1 MPRHKSTSAQR
12 KALSETEV
20 AYSYAKVIRKDI
32 YHAVDDRI
40 RKLLAGDLSFH
51 DASSNGGRHNFHS
64 FPAKFPPQLP
74 RLFIDYLTDPED
86 IVLDPMV
93 GSGTTIIEATSAGRI
108 GVGFDIDPL
117 SILISKVKAT
127 SIDPAKVQTAALQ
140 VVQGAEISLLKTS
153 RLEKEIEKRFDEK
166 TKEFIDYWFS
176 RETQTEI
183 MALLIQIEKVDDG
196 EVKDFLRLLLS
207 SIIVT
212 KSGGVSLAWDLGH
225 TRPHKLNQ
233 GQQKKYKPAIQEF
246 EKRLL
251 RNLQSL
257 RDGSKNGK
265 GFVQFGS
272 AENLPLKDDS
282 IDLIVTSPPY
292 ASNAIDYMRAHKF
305 SLVWLGMD
313 VGYLSHL
320 RSKYIG
326 SDKVADYNFK
336 EIPPATTKIISRISN
351 LDRQKGKALH
361 RYYNEMAS
369 VLCEMQRVLKPG
381 KTAIVVVG
389 SSIMR
394 GIDTETDKCLVEI
407 GESLDLHCAGIGVRS
422 IDRNKRML
430 PTSSKVRLSSQIEN
444 RMHKEFVI
452 AFTKQHRREKDG

>member
-1 MPRHKSTSAQR
+1 MPKHKSASAQR

-20 AYSYAKVIRKDI
+20 PYSYSKVVRTGD
-32 YHAVDDRI
+32 HNAVDDRI
-40 RKLLAGDLSFH
+40 NGLLAGDLSFH
-51 DASSNGGRHNFHS
+51 DAISNGGRHNFHS

-74 RLFIDYLTDPED
+74 RLFIEHLTDPDD

-93 GSGTTIIEATSAGRI
+93 GSGTTIVEATSAGRI

-127 SIDPAKVQTAALQ
+127 LVDPVKVEASALQ
-140 VVQGAEISLLKTS
+140 VVQDAEISLLKTS
-153 RLEKEIEKRFDEK
+153 RIEKEIEKRFDEK
-166 TKEFIDYWFS
+166 TREFIDYWFS
-176 RETQTEI
+176 RETQIEI
-183 MALLIQIEKVDDG
+183 MALLIQIKKVEDG
-196 EVKDFLRLLLS
+196 EVKDFLKLLLS

-257 RDGSKNGK
+257 GDSSKDGK

-282 IDLIVTSPPY
+282 VDLIVTSPPY

-305 SLVWLGMD
+305 SLVWLGMG

-326 SDKVADYNFK
+326 GDRVSNYEFK
-336 EIPPATTKIISRISN
+336 EVPLKTMKVISTISE
-351 LDRQKGKALH
+351 LDRQKGMALH

-369 VLCEMQRVLKPG
+369 VLQEMKRVLKPH
-381 KTAIVVVG
+381 KAAIVVVG

-394 GIDTETDKCLVEI
+394 GIDTETDKCLIEI
-407 GESLDLHCAGIGVRS
+407 GESLDLHCAGIGVRL
-422 IDRNKRML
+422 IDRDKRML
-430 PTSSKVRLSSQIEN
+430 PTSSKVRLTSQIEN

-452 AFTKQHRREKDG
+452 AFTKQHRRE

>member
-1 MPRHKSTSAQR
+1 MARRKSTSAQR
-12 KALSETEV
+12 IALSETGS
-20 AYSYAKVIRKDI
+20 AYSYTKVIRKDI
-32 YHAVDDRI
+32 YHEVDDKI
-40 RKLLAGDLSFH
+40 KKLLAGDLSFH
-51 DASSNGGRHNFHS
+51 DSSSNGGRHNFHS

-74 RLFIDYLTDPED
+74 RLFIDNLTDHGD

-93 GSGTTIIEATSAGRI
+93 GSGTTLIEAALAGRI

-127 SIDPAKVQTAALQ
+127 SVDPVKVEASALQ
-140 VVQGAEISLLKTS
+140 VLQDAEISLLKAPK
-153 RLEKEIEKRFDEK
+153 LQKVIEKRFDEK

-176 RETQTEI
+176 AETQIEI
-183 MALLIQIEKVDDG
+183 MALLVQIEKVEDG

-225 TRPHKLNQ
+225 TRPHKLKQ

-257 RDGSKNGK
+257 RDGSKNRK

-272 AENLPLKDDS
+272 AEHLPLTDNAV
-282 IDLIVTSPPY
+282 DLIVTSPPY
-292 ASNAIDYMRAHKF
+292 ASNAIDYMRAHNF

-326 SDKVADYNFK
+326 SDKVADYDFK
-336 EIPPATTKIISRISN
+336 EIPPATTRIISRISN

-381 KTAIVVVG
+381 KAAIVVVG

-407 GESLDLHCAGIGVRS
+407 GESLNLHCAGIGVRS

-444 RMHKEFVI
+444 RMHEEFVI
-452 AFTKQHRREKDG
+452 AFTK

>member
-1 MPRHKSTSAQR
+1 MARRKSTSAQR
-12 KALSETEV
+12 IALSETEA
-20 AYSYAKVIRKDI
+20 AYSYTKVIRKDI
-32 YHAVDDRI
+32 YHEVDDKI
-40 RKLLAGDLSFH
+40 KKLLAGDLSFH
-51 DASSNGGRHNFHS
+51 DSSSNGGRHNFHS

-74 RLFIDYLTDPED
+74 RLFIDNLTDHGD

-93 GSGTTIIEATSAGRI
+93 GSGTTLIEAALAGRI

-127 SIDPAKVQTAALQ
+127 SVDPVKVEASALQ
-140 VVQGAEISLLKTS
+140 VLQDAEISLLKAPK
-153 RLEKEIEKRFDEK
+153 LQKVIEKRFDEK

-176 RETQTEI
+176 AETQIEI
-183 MALLIQIEKVDDG
+183 MALLVQIEKVEDG

-225 TRPHKLNQ
+225 TRPHKLKQ

-257 RDGSKNGK
+257 RDGSKNRK

-272 AENLPLKDDS
+272 AEHLPLTDNAV
-282 IDLIVTSPPY
+282 DLIVTSPPY
-292 ASNAIDYMRAHKF
+292 ASNAIDYMRAHNF

-326 SDKVADYNFK
+326 SDKVADYDFK
-336 EIPPATTKIISRISN
+336 EIPPATTRIISRISN

-381 KTAIVVVG
+381 KAAIVVVG

-407 GESLDLHCAGIGVRS
+407 GESLNLHCAGIGVRS

-444 RMHKEFVI
+444 RMHEEFVI
-452 AFTKQHRREKDG
+452 AFTK